1 MTPTA
6 VSLHLSTFLTL
17 TAAKQQPKLTHACTT
32 PGAQHCNCRCLSL
45 MSVIAVGNQIDCTHR
60 PSKYLYSH
68 IQQTS
73 ARVPKCF
80 QSTERGNRSDVMN
93 ISYYNTGASVCFS
106 VQTIMRAFVRLGASD
121 STRAL
126 LGVAGRSSSLS
137 LAVCGRPAKIRSL
150 LRCHALVWAAIL
162 SAHAPRSD
170 CDDLYHGERFLSD
183 FLSAHALRC
192 NCDDLYH
199 CERCV

>member
-1 MTPTA
+1 MKRRGERMKPTDLPTQDIWNVSAQHHTQHSTAHMTPTA

-73 ARVPKCF
+73 ARVPKCYK
-80 QSTERGNRSDVMN
+80 STERGNRSDVMN
-93 ISYYNTGASVCFS
+93 I
-106 VQTIMRAFVRLGASD
+106 
-121 STRAL
+121 
-126 LGVAGRSSSLS
+126 
-137 LAVCGRPAKIRSL
+137 
-150 LRCHALVWAAIL
+150 IL
-162 SAHAPRSD
+162 YM
-170 CDDLYHGERFLSD
+170 L
-183 FLSAHALRC
+183 
-192 NCDDLYH
+192 
-199 CERCV
+199 